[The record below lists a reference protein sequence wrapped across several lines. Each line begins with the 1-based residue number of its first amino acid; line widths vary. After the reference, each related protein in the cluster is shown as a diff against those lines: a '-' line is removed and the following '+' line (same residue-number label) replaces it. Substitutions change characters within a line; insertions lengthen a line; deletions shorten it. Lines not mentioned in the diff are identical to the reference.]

1 MAPSSSVPSRSE
13 SAAASAPSESAQ
25 ASSAQDPSTQDPSA
39 QDTSVQDTSVQD
51 TSVQAPS
58 GADKAGAGD
67 DSAPPGESASPSAGR
82 SFFQRLT
89 AFDTVLLA
97 GGFVLFLVLLYEMEV
112 PPQEGSFLNPPL
124 VAIAGAVLLWPLRA
138 HQAVRALLLSGGVLL
153 VLWGIAQISSVLIPF
168 VAVYLLAYL
177 LNPLVEQLNDRYGV
191 PRWLSSTVVT
201 TLVVG
206 SFVLFILILAPSI
219 ADQVETLSQRLFDTA
234 DLMREWL
241 ASSAFLS
248 GLESAGLIDKQ
259 ELLNQ
264 IQLILQNQ
272 ARQLPATVERVAESI
287 GSVLG
292 IVTLLA
298 LVPVLLFYTLK
309 DYRAIRDALIGLFP
323 TASGRRDYLVD
334 AGSIVGRYLRGQLII
349 SLIAAFNVSVLFFIF
364 DIPFWLLL
372 GLLAGVFNFIPN
384 LGAILSLLIGGVV
397 AFIFGGWVDVFVVVA
412 VLLGQSLLEQ
422 SLLTPNILSYQ
433 VGLHPLLVLFSLLS
447 FGTFLGVFGLLIAVP
462 ATAILVT
469 AYRAYREELTLEL
482 QDYTAG
488 NGVGDNR

>member
-1 MAPSSSVPSRSE
+1 MAASPSRTSASE
-13 SAAASAPSESAQ
+13 EGVPEPEGSEE
-25 ASSAQDPSTQDPSA
+25 ASSASSSA
-39 QDTSVQDTSVQD
+39 GRRASKTDRYD
-51 TSVQAPS
+51 
-58 GADKAGAGD
+58 AGD
-67 DSAPPGESASPSAGR
+67 GDGPPGEAPESGSGTASSGWT
-82 SFFQRLT
+82 FFQRLT

-138 HQAVRALLLSGGVLL
+138 HQAVRTLLLSGGVLL
-153 VLWGIAQISSVLIPF
+153 VLWAIAQVSNVLIPF
-168 VAVYLLAYL
+168 VSVYLLAYL
-177 LNPLVEQLNDRYGV
+177 LNPLVVQWNERYGV
-191 PRWLSSTVVT
+191 PRWLSSTIIT

-206 SFVLFILILAPSI
+206 SFVLFFLILAPSI
-219 ADQVETLSQRLFDTA
+219 ADQVESLSQRLVDTA
-234 DLMREWL
+234 DLLRDWL
-241 ASSAFLS
+241 ASSPFLQ
-248 GLESAGLIDKQ
+248 GLESAGLIEKQ
-259 ELLNQ
+259 QLLNQ
-264 IQLILQNQ
+264 IQLVLQNQ
-272 ARQLPATVERVAESI
+272 ARELPATFERLAESI

-309 DYRAIRDALIGLFP
+309 DYQSIRDALIGLFP
-323 TASGRRDYLVD
+323 TAGGRRDYLVD

-349 SLIAAFNVSVLFFIF
+349 SLIAAFNVSLLFFVF

-372 GLLAGVFNFIPN
+372 GLMAGVFNFIPN
-384 LGAILSLLIGGVV
+384 LGAILSLLISAAV
-397 AFIFGGWVDVFVVVA
+397 AFIFGGWVDVFVVTA

-422 SLLTPNILSYQ
+422 SVLTPNILSYQ
-433 VGLHPLLVLFSLLS
+433 VGLHPVLVLFCLLT

-482 QDYTAG
+482 RDYTGG
-488 NGVGDNR
+488 NGL

>member
-1 MAPSSSVPSRSE
+1 MSSSSSDPSSSGVPPSGPPAGSSDRPGDGATE
-13 SAAASAPSESAQ
+13 SSTTESSVPAPSPDSGDDVPAAASKPE
-25 ASSAQDPSTQDPSA
+25 DPSGWQIF
-39 QDTSVQDTSVQD
+39 
-51 TSVQAPS
+51 
-58 GADKAGAGD
+58 G
-67 DSAPPGESASPSAGR
+67 
-82 SFFQRLT
+82 RLT

-124 VAIAGAVLLWPLRA
+124 VAVAGAVLLWPLR
-138 HQAVRALLLSGGVLL
+138 QQRAVRALLLSGGVLL
-153 VLWGIAQISSVLIPF
+153 LLWTMARVSNVLVPF

-177 LNPLVEQLNDRYGV
+177 LNPLVQQMKRRYRV

-201 TLVVG
+201 TIVVG
-206 SFVLFILILAPSI
+206 TFVLFILILAPSI
-219 ADQVETLSQRLFDTA
+219 ADQVEALSERLLNTA
-234 DLMREWL
+234 DLLRTWL
-241 ASSAFLS
+241 ASSAFLD
-248 GLESAGLIDKQ
+248 GLESAGVIEKQ
-259 ELLNQ
+259 EVLTQL
-264 IQLILQNQ
+264 QLILQNQ
-272 ARQLPATVERVAESI
+272 AQQLPDTVERIASSI

-309 DYRAIRDALIGLFP
+309 DYPDIRDAIIGLFP

-372 GLLAGVFNFIPN
+372 GLLAGILNFIPN
-384 LGAILSLLIGGVV
+384 LGAILALVIGGSV
-397 AFIFGGWVDVFVVVA
+397 AFIFGGWIKVFIVVA

-422 SLLTPNILSYQ
+422 SVLTPNILSYQ
-433 VGLHPLLVLFSLLS
+433 VGLHPVLVLLSLLT

-482 QDYTAG
+482 RDYTAG
-488 NGVGDNR
+488 NGV